1 MERAMASA
9 YFLNA
14 QPGQISITLNSGAT
28 QQLAGL
34 NDQDNDPSCKFDI
47 GPSPTKDVMG
57 LKGDNT
63 LVVRTNNVDSQW
75 TIKFDRGVISINT
88 DIQFLVFGN
97 KVVGRQGIQTKGFII
112 TQTAASQ
119 TVKAAG
125 SKRRKRVPSR
135 G

>member
-1 MERAMASA
+1 MASA

-47 GPSPTKDVMG
+47 GPSPAKDVMG

-63 LVVRTNNVDSQW
+63 LAVRTNNVDSQW
-75 TIKFDRGVISINT
+75 TIKFDKSVISINT

-97 KVVGRQGIQTKGFII
+97 KVVGRQGIQTKGFTI
-112 TQTAASQ
+112 TQSAASQ
-119 TVKAAG
+119 TVKVAG
-125 SKRRKRVPSR
+125 SKRRKRMPSR

>member
-1 MERAMASA
+1 MASA

-14 QPGQISITLNSGAT
+14 QPAHISVTLNSGT
-28 QQLAGL
+28 TRQLAGL
-34 NDQDNDPSCKFDI
+34 NDQDNDPFYKFDI
-47 GPSPTKDVMG
+47 GPSAAKDVMG

-63 LVVRTNNVDSQW
+63 LAVRSNNGNTEW

-88 DIQFLVFGN
+88 DIQFLVFVN

-112 TQTAASQ
+112 TQTAAPKA
-119 TVKAAG
+119 VKAAVA
-125 SKRRKRVPSR
+125 KRRKRAPVK